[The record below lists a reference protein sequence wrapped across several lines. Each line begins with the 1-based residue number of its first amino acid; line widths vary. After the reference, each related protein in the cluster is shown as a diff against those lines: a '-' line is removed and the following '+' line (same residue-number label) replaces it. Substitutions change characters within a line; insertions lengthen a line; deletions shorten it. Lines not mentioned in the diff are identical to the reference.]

1 MWPAVSWAN
10 VSDWGRAASARR
22 SPSTSRARL
31 PLTVDGRRY
40 RLIMGIIGWILI
52 GLIMGTIA
60 KAVLP
65 GLHEG
70 GWLTTILLGIVGGLV
85 GGFLGNLFFGVGIG
99 HFFSIRTWVLAF
111 VGSIIVLAIWG
122 AIKGRTSTR
131 A

>member
-1 MWPAVSWAN
+1 V
-10 VSDWGRAASARR
+10 RAY
-22 SPSTSRARL
+22 TL
-31 PLTVDGRRY
+31 PVDRRRY
-40 RLIMGIIGWILI
+40 RSIMGILGWILI

-65 GLHEG
+65 GLHQG
-70 GWLTTILLGIVGGLV
+70 GWLTTILLGIVGGVV

-122 AIKGRTSTR
+122 AVKGRTSTR

>member
-1 MWPAVSWAN
+1 
-10 VSDWGRAASARR
+10 
-22 SPSTSRARL
+22 
-31 PLTVDGRRY
+31 
-40 RLIMGIIGWILI
+40 MGILGWILI

-65 GLHEG
+65 GLHQG

-99 HFFSIRTWVLAF
+99 HFFSIRTWLLAF

-122 AIKGRTSTR
+122 AVKGRTSTR